1 MKKQK
6 NTYKNGVIK
15 VNKKIIFIGI
25 IVGFFIMGFLSLQ
38 RAMPEQKEERIYTA
52 IKVYSPYK
60 LEKRIG
66 GLTII
71 DSRDGRKEKP
81 SPAEVYWRL
90 DELEKEWA
98 VEHLRLENSEV
109 VVIGDNNQ
117 SIVNIHIENEKEM
130 SFVKSFYGI

>member
-1 MKKQK
+1 
-6 NTYKNGVIK
+6 

-38 RAMPEQKEERIYTA
+38 RAMPEEKEERIYKA

-98 VEHLRLENSEV
+98 VKHLRLENSEV

>member
-1 MKKQK
+1 
-6 NTYKNGVIK
+6 
-15 VNKKIIFIGI
+15 
-25 IVGFFIMGFLSLQ
+25 
-38 RAMPEQKEERIYTA
+38 MPEQKEERIYTA

-98 VEHLRLENSEV
+98 VKHLRLENSEV

>member
-1 MKKQK
+1 M
-6 NTYKNGVIK
+6 NR
-15 VNKKIIFIGI
+15 KIIFTGI
-25 IVGFFIMGFLSLQ
+25 IVAFFIMGFVSMQ
-38 RAMPEQKEERIYTA
+38 RAMPAQKEQRIYKA

-81 SPAEVYWRL
+81 SAKEVYLRL
-90 DELEKEWA
+90 DELEKSWA
-98 VEHLRLENSEV
+98 KQHLRLENSDV

-117 SIVNIHIENEKEM
+117 TVVQIHIENEKEM
-130 SFVKSFYGI
+130 VFLKSFYGL

>member
-6 NTYKNGVIK
+6 IILKNGVSK

-25 IVGFFIMGFLSLQ
+25 IVSFFVMGFISMQ
-38 RAMPEQKEERIYTA
+38 RAMPAEKESRIYKA

-71 DSRDGRKEKP
+71 DSRTGIKEKP
-81 SPAEVYWRL
+81 SAAEVYLRL
-90 DELEKEWA
+90 DELEKTWA
-98 VEHLRLENSEV
+98 KEHLRLENSDV
-109 VVIGDNNQ
+109 VVLGDNNQ
-117 SIVNIHIENEKEM
+117 SIVKIYIENDKEM